1 MPISVHHRGGWSY
14 GTVSDEEKIRIR
26 GGWSY
31 GTVSDEE
38 KIRIR
43 DNVASDNEMN
53 NLYN

>member
-1 MPISVHHRGGWSY
+1 MPISVHH
-14 GTVSDEEKIRIR
+14 R